1 MQNSPVN
8 VSDVKQKIGFC
19 LVPLKNTEHLGTS
32 DSRANLNTKMTK
44 EDKYT

>member
-8 VSDVKQKIGFC
+8 VSDVKQRTGFW

-32 DSRANLNTKMTK
+32 DSRANSNTKMTK